1 VRAGRITLRLRYT
14 DFHTITRSRTIA
26 PTSVDVEVHRVVLA
40 LYRRARVRPLPVRL
54 LGIALSKLSLD
65 APQLVLPTLAGGDRR
80 GRTVDAVREK
90 FGYDA
95 VHLATTLERGARA
108 RR

>member
-1 VRAGRITLRLRYT
+1 VRAGRVTLRLRYV

-26 PTSVDVEVHRVVLA
+26 PTSVDIDVVPVVKA
-40 LYRRARVRPLPVRL
+40 LYRRARVRPLGIRL
-54 LGIALSKLSLD
+54 LGIALSKLTLEE
-65 APQLVLPTLAGGDRR
+65 PQLLLSPFQAGDRR

-95 VHLATTLERGARA
+95 LHLATTIERESE
-108 RR
+108 